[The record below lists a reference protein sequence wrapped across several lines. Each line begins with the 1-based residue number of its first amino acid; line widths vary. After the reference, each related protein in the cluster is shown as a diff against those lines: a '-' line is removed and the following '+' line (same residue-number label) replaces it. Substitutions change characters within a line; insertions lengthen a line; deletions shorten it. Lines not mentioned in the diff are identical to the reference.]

1 MDETKEQAVVN
12 RGQEHPLGRQTI
24 RRDSLEH
31 RLVAA
36 DTSGY
41 RSGWGYIR
49 VSGKTGATTRCNI
62 KGHIQN
68 GTVCFVLFARNMH
81 TVYFANVKQGG
92 YFKFTA
98 GRKFYG
104 TFCSRAHNEKEEEH
118 EKRIFRRWNERISP
132 CLVKRFSPRMD
143 TVKDTG
149 DCIRRCLWKSYSK
162 TLLLAY
168 INNFEY
174 S

>member
-118 EKRIFRRWNERISP
+118 EKRIFRRM
-132 CLVKRFSPRMD
+132 KRTNLTPS
-143 TVKDTG
+143 
-149 DCIRRCLWKSYSK
+149 CQ
-162 TLLLAY
+162 TLLPPDGYREGYRRLY
-168 INNFEY
+168 PSLPLKKLFENFTSSLY
-174 S
+174 K